1 MTDPEDLIEV
11 LSRRHEILRAVLD
24 DPKGR
29 HVLVDD
35 LDVSKSTVYKGVSQL
50 QERGLVRST
59 SNGLRPT
66 LYGIVAL
73 ERYDELART
82 ADLGQLLA
90 DLPPETI
97 EPSALVGAEAVVPD
111 RRSVDRHLAR
121 LERIFQEAESIRG
134 FSPAV
139 SPEQTTIFHD
149 RTTSDG
155 LEAEYVLPTEIVDHL
170 HRVDPAGLEE
180 TVAAENVVFY
190 QTDRDMRISLFL
202 ATSSDGTEVCIGLG
216 EEGVATGLIVNDTAE
231 SRRWAE
237 AEFERLKRTA
247 ERLTADDLPP
257 E

>member
-1 MTDPEDLIEV
+1 MTDPDDLIEV
-11 LSRRHEILRAVLD
+11 LSLRHEALRSLMD
-24 DPKGR
+24 EPRER
-29 HVLVDD
+29 HELVDD
-35 LDVSKSTVYKGVSQL
+35 LDSSKSTVYKGVSQL
-50 QERGLVRST
+50 HERGLIRST

-66 LYGIVAL
+66 LFGLVAL

-82 ADLGQLLA
+82 ADLGELLA

-97 EPSALVGAEAVVPD
+97 DPSALVGAEAVVPD

-149 RTTSDG
+149 RTTSDR
-155 LEAEYVLPTEIVDHL
+155 LEAEYVLPKEIVYHL
-170 HRVDPAGLEE
+170 HRVDPTGLEE
-180 TVAAENVVFY
+180 TVAAENVAFY

-202 ATSSDGTEVCIGLG
+202 ASSSDGTEVCIGFG

-237 AEFERLKRTA
+237 EAFEELERSA
-247 ERLTADDLPP
+247 ERLTVDDLPP